1 MHKINA
7 FNFAINDRC
16 YNIFNTHSFYDTA
29 IMNDQS
35 YKWYANSVNSDT
47 AMGMSLI
54 H

>member
-16 YNIFNTHSFYDTA
+16 YNIFNTHTFYDSFM
-29 IMNDQS
+29 IDDPY
-35 YKWYANSVNSDT
+35 YKWNVGSVNSDT